1 MTPLPQ
7 TLSESPAAYFLWQK
21 RGDEMAAEKT
31 KEQRIKLEYNRLKR
45 SYKELSKEN
54 QYMVEGLLRRAAFMR
69 VTLEDMEE
77 DLLEN
82 GSTEMFSQSDNQIP
96 YERQRPTAQL
106 YNSMN
111 SNYQKIIREL
121 AAHLPKEVPKEALNP
136 MSMMQNFVDRRGS

>member
-7 TLSESPAAYFLWQK
+7 TLSESPAAYFLWLK
-21 RGDEMAAEKT
+21 RVDEMAAEKT
-31 KEQRIKLEYNRLKR
+31 KEQRIKLEYNRLRR
-45 SYKELSKEN
+45 SFKELPKEN
-54 QYMVEGLLRRAAFMR
+54 QYMVEGLLKRAAFMR
-69 VTLEDMEE
+69 VSLEDMEE

>member
-1 MTPLPQ
+1 
-7 TLSESPAAYFLWQK
+7 
-21 RGDEMAAEKT
+21 MATEKT
-31 KEQRIKLEYNRLKR
+31 KEQRITLEYNRLRR
-45 SYKELSKEN
+45 SFKDLSKEN
-54 QYMVEGLLRRAAFMR
+54 QYMVEGLLKRAAFMR

-82 GSTEMFSQSDNQIP
+82 GSVELFSQSDNQVP

-136 MSMMQNFVDRRGS
+136 MTMMQSFVDRRGS